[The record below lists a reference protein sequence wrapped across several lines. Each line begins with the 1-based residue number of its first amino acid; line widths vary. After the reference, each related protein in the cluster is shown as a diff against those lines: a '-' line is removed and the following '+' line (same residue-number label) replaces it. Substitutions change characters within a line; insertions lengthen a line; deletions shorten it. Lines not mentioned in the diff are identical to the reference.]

1 MTIRTIDEWISAL
14 KRSREHQ
21 GGDALYAGNLYC
33 AESIREEIE
42 WYFDGDEDADKE
54 KATLEKVPGR
64 QLLEMF
70 SRAYDYG
77 ETEAYLGACSDVAWE
92 ATHPAPDENTAG
104 E

>member
-1 MTIRTIDEWISAL
+1 MIIRTIDEWISAL
-14 KRSREHQ
+14 KRSREHL

-33 AESIREEIE
+33 DKDIRDEIE
-42 WYFDGDEDADKE
+42 CYFEGDEDADKE
-54 KATLEKVPGR
+54 KSTLEKVPGR

-77 ETEAYLGACSDVAWE
+77 ETEAYVGACHDLAWE
-92 ATHPAPDENTAG
+92 AIHPDPDENTAG